1 MPATPDL
8 DDDER
13 ATLVAVLREVIER
26 DRSLMS
32 PRVKRLQAIL
42 DKLEPPP
49 PRPEPYPP
57 PKPPGTPSAVL
68 ARKNRRR

>member
-26 DRSLMS
+26 DRSFMS
-32 PRVKRLQAIL
+32 LRVKRLQAIL

-49 PRPEPYPP
+49 PRPEPYRP
-57 PKPPGTPSAVL
+57 PKPSGTPSAVL